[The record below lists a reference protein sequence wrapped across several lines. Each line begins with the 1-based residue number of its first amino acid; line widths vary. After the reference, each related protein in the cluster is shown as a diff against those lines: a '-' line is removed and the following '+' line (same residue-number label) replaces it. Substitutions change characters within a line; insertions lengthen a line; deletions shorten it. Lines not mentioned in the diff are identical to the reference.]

1 MKMQVL
7 DLFSGIGG
15 FSLGLEST
23 GLFETV
29 AFCEKE
35 EFPKRVL
42 KKHWPHLP
50 IHEDVHHVSGYAY
63 RGIDLIAGGFPCQ
76 PVSVAGARKGK
87 EDERWLWPQFH
98 RVIEEAR
105 PRWCLIENVPGLR
118 TRHADDVLGDL
129 EESGYTC
136 WPLVV
141 GAGAAGATHQRK
153 RVWMVAHAQCHQLRS
168 KQRWSE
174 PERPGAAEL
183 GDDGE
188 KGLVAHSNSMRLEKR
203 QGERGDAREEQSAVV
218 GNDRTG
224 LVAHL
229 ASERFTG
236 RGLSIQP
243 RRQKQ
248 ASANI
253 AGSGWCCDDPDHW
266 RWERAPVPVLLRV
279 DDGLPRGVDRCGR
292 HRRQRITVLGN
303 AVVPQIVAA
312 LGQAIW
318 WMEVTGNER

>member
-141 GAGAAGATHQRK
+141 GAGSAGAPHQRK
-153 RVWMVAHAQCHQLRS
+153 RVWV
-168 KQRWSE
+168 
-174 PERPGAAEL
+174 
-183 GDDGE
+183 
-188 KGLVAHSNSMRLEKR
+188 VTHSNRTRLEKR
-203 QGERGDAREEQSAVV
+203 QGERGDVREEQSAVV
-218 GNDRTG
+218 GSDRTG
-224 LVAHL
+224 LVANFTSPRRDTPGCTGQ
-229 ASERFTG
+229 AVFEPGAQQRFTG
-236 RGLSIQP
+236 CDSVALG
-243 RRQKQ
+243 
-248 ASANI
+248 
-253 AGSGWCCDDPDHW
+253 AGHW
-266 RWERAPVPVLLRV
+266 RWERAPVPVLLRM
-279 DDGLPRGVDRCGR
+279 DDGLPRRMDRCGR
-292 HRRQRITVLGN
+292 HRRQRIKALGN
-303 AVVPQIVAA
+303 AVVPQVVAA

-318 WMEVTGNER
+318 WMDVTQ

>member
-1 MKMQVL
+1 MGVQTAMKMRVL

-105 PRWCLIENVPGLR
+105 PRWCLTENVPGLR
-118 TRHADDVLGDL
+118 TLHADDVLGDL

-141 GAGAAGATHQRK
+141 GAVHAGAPHRRQ
-153 RVWMVAHAQCHQLRS
+153 RVWIVAHRQG
-168 KQRWSE
+168 QRWQG
-174 PERPGAAEL
+174 ERQRRQQEESGVGP
-183 GDDGE
+183 DGE
-188 KGLVAHSNSMRLEKR
+188 SGLVA
-203 QGERGDAREEQSAVV
+203 DAARE
-218 GNDRTG
+218 
-224 LVAHL
+224 LPH
-229 ASERFTG
+229 
-236 RGLSIQP
+236 
-243 RRQKQ
+243 
-248 ASANI
+248 
-253 AGSGWCCDDPDHW
+253 GSGRKRRGRPELANGSEQWTWH
-266 RWERAPVPVLLRV
+266 RAPEPLLRGV
-279 DDGLPRGVDRCGR
+279 DDGLPCGMDRR
-292 HRRQRITVLGN
+292 KRLTALGN

-318 WMEVTGNER
+318 WMDVTQ